1 MSNKYQQLA
10 KRCIDDIKAGKLA
23 IGERMI
29 SLRNFAKIHHVS
41 ISTAV
46 NCYEQLS
53 AEGWITAKAQSGFY
67 VCNPTTKLAPAPVW
81 NSFERTPAVIA
92 SKKALPRKHSGPL
105 GVSTLELSEQTEREF
120 NACLKRAI
128 RRSSQQ
134 LMLYPEASGE
144 KSLRDALA
152 RHFSQLGFTLS
163 ADELVI
169 THGCLDAVKSA
180 LLSVTQTGDTIAVSS
195 PCFHGLLS
203 TLSALKLKLI
213 EIPSRNDG
221 IDLDELESLLKQGT
235 IQAGLFSTTH
245 MNPQG
250 ITMSDAQK
258 QRLARLANQYRTPII
273 EDDVYFELSHT
284 EQATLPASFYD
295 TNGYMI
301 WCSSMSK
308 TLTPSYRLGWCRPG
322 RFLAT
327 YLGQNEEVATF
338 TQLALSEFINTGAYS
353 KHLKRARKQLNQNK
367 RHYLDFLSQNLPE
380 QSQITHPDGGLVLW
394 LKIPGLQT
402 KWLTQQAQKAGIDV
416 RIGPQFTQSNRYQD
430 SLRLNIGFAMTE
442 QIKQQLTIL
451 IKLIYTCKTMPPES
465 PTNSGVA

>member
-41 ISTAV
+41 ISTV
-46 NCYEQLS
+46 VSCYEELRAQ
-53 AEGWITAKAQSGFY
+53 GWIAAKAQSGFY
-67 VCNPTTKLAPAPVW
+67 VCTPTSKLAPAPVW

-120 NACLKRAI
+120 STCLKRAI
-128 RRSSQQ
+128 RRCSRQ
-134 LMLYPEASGE
+134 LTLYPEASGE
-144 KSLRDALA
+144 KSLRSALA
-152 RHFSQLGFTLS
+152 GHFSQLGFALS

-180 LLSVTQTGDTIAVSS
+180 LLSVTQAGDTVAVSS

-213 EIPSRNDG
+213 ELPSTNDG
-221 IDLDELESLLKQGT
+221 IDLDELESLLAQGT

-250 ITMSDAQK
+250 ITMSVAQK
-258 QRLARLANQYRTPII
+258 QRLAKLATQYRTPMI

-284 EQATLPASFYD
+284 EHAILPASFYD
-295 TNGYMI
+295 TSGYMI
-301 WCSSMSK
+301 WCGSMSK

-322 RFLAT
+322 RFLAA
-327 YLGQNEEVATF
+327 YLGQSEEVATF
-338 TQLALSEFINTGAYS
+338 TQLALAEFISSGAYV

-367 RHYLDFLSQNLPE
+367 REYLEFLSKNLPE
-380 QSQITHPDGGLVLW
+380 HSQITHPDGGLVLW

-402 KWLTQQAQKAGIDV
+402 EQLEQQAQKAGVDV
-416 RIGPQFTQSNRYQD
+416 RIGSQFTQSTRYQD
-430 SLRLNIGFAMTE
+430 CLRINIGFAMTE
-442 QIKQQLTIL
+442 QIKHELTLL
-451 IKLIYTCKTMPPES
+451 IKLISTCQKL
-465 PTNSGVA
+465 AA